1 MLIIDPNLHNPK
13 INGVELIVN
22 NRINPQLAISKEDI
36 LAGDGVVVEKFE
48 DGTIKISVR
57 KDGQDTESS
66 NKFLGL
72 YEIDFMNFLPSVLYK
87 FLNPLFSG
95 MTETVFYAV
104 DHSVRRNTSEFK
116 PAAAYTYY

>member
-1 MLIIDPNLHNPK
+1 MVLRTAIAA
-13 INGVELIVN
+13 VEEVN
-22 NRINPQLAISKEDI
+22 IWL
-36 LAGDGVVVEKFE
+36 
-48 DGTIKISVR
+48 
-57 KDGQDTESS
+57 QDTENS